1 MEELD
6 KAEEAYSE
14 GLRLDPNN
22 QDAKAALDKLQQSQR
37 MWILVIFICTCISV
51 VKLLQLREQF
61 GGLYAESLS
70 QSIIGLSI

>member
-61 GGLYAESLS
+61 GGLYF
-70 QSIIGLSI
+70 